1 MFFNPTDPVEIFD
14 IISNLKKTDSLGH
27 DSIPLK
33 LIQFCKLEFS
43 KILSNL
49 NNSAMLDGIFPD
61 NQKVAKITPVFKA
74 GDSYSVTNYRPIS
87 ILTIFSKIFEKV
99 ICSRLENYLE
109 TNNIVHKNQFGFR
122 RKVST
127 CTALLQLVDKISTS
141 IDKRKTTLGVF
152 IDLAKAFDTVDH
164 QILLKKLQYYG
175 IRGIAL
181 DLFENYLSLRKQFV
195 EINNMSSSISYVKC
209 GVPQGS
215 ILGPILFLIYINDL
229 NYVSEKLENIMFAD
243 DTNLFLT
250 GNSIPDVERTINEEL
265 VIIAEWFQSNKLSL
279 NIKKTSY
286 MIFGNKKNLSANLII
301 ENTPLIIQHDTKF
314 LGVILSSNL
323 KWNKHIDIVRSKI
336 SKNIGII
343 SKVRH
348 LLPQELTRNL
358 YMTLVNPYICYC
370 NIIWSSPHKTSN
382 LDKILKIQKKYCRLI
397 TFSKFTE
404 ASHPL
409 FQKLHILSVYDTYKY
424 QLLIHIYKTINKLI
438 PISVH
443 YYAINASIHD
453 HDTRQRS
460 NLSLPYCRTS
470 NKQRTI
476 TYQGPLLWNSLA
488 NEIRYSP
495 SLFVFKKKN

>member
-1 MFFNPTDPVEIFD
+1 
-14 IISNLKKTDSLGH
+14 
-27 DSIPLK
+27 
-33 LIQFCKLEFS
+33 
-43 KILSNL
+43 
-49 NNSAMLDGIFPD
+49 MLDGIFPD
-61 NQKVAKITPVFKA
+61 NLKIAKIIPVFKA

-99 ICSRLENYLE
+99 ISSRLENYLE
-109 TNNIVHKNQFGFR
+109 KNNILHENQFGFR
-122 RKVST
+122 RKMST

-141 IDKRKTTLGVF
+141 IDKRKTTIGVF

-164 QILLKKLQYYG
+164 QILKKKLQFYG

-181 DLFENYLSLRKQFV
+181 DLFQNYLSLRKQYV
-195 EINNMSSSISYVKC
+195 EIDNISSSTTYVKC

-250 GNSIPDVERTINEEL
+250 GNSIHDVERTMNEEL
-265 VIIAEWFQSNKLSL
+265 VFITEWFQSNKLSL

-286 MIFGNKKNLSANLII
+286 MIFGNKTNLSANII
-301 ENTPLIIQHDTKF
+301 IDSTPLIIQYDTKF
-314 LGVILSSNL
+314 LGVILSANL

-336 SKNIGII
+336 FKNIGII

-348 LLPQELTRNL
+348 LLPQELTRTL

-370 NIIWSSPHKTSN
+370 NIIWSSSHKTSN
-382 LDKILKIQKKYCRLI
+382 LDNILKIQKKYCRLM
-397 TFSKFTE
+397 TFSKSTE
-404 ASHPL
+404 PSRPL
-409 FQKLHILSVYDTYKY
+409 FQKLYILSVYDTYKY
-424 QLLIHIYKTINKLI
+424 QLLIHVYKTINKLI

-443 YYAINASIHD
+443 YYAINASFHD

-460 NLSLPYCRTS
+460 DLRFLYCRTNS
-470 NKQRTI
+470 KQKTI

-488 NEIRYSP
+488 NDVRNSP
-495 SLFVFKKKN
+495 SLFVFKKKIKSFILGK

>member
-1 MFFNPTDPVEIFD
+1 
-14 IISNLKKTDSLGH
+14 
-27 DSIPLK
+27 
-33 LIQFCKLEFS
+33 
-43 KILSNL
+43 
-49 NNSAMLDGIFPD
+49 
-61 NQKVAKITPVFKA
+61 
-74 GDSYSVTNYRPIS
+74 
-87 ILTIFSKIFEKV
+87 
-99 ICSRLENYLE
+99 
-109 TNNIVHKNQFGFR
+109 
-122 RKVST
+122 
-127 CTALLQLVDKISTS
+127 
-141 IDKRKTTLGVF
+141 
-152 IDLAKAFDTVDH
+152 
-164 QILLKKLQYYG
+164 
-175 IRGIAL
+175 
-181 DLFENYLSLRKQFV
+181 
-195 EINNMSSSISYVKC
+195 MSSSISYVKC

-301 ENTPLIIQHDTKF
+301 ENTPLIIQHDTK
-314 LGVILSSNL
+314 SSNL

-404 ASHPL
+404 ASRPL
-409 FQKLHILSVYDTYKY
+409 FQK
-424 QLLIHIYKTINKLI
+424 
-438 PISVH
+438 
-443 YYAINASIHD
+443 
-453 HDTRQRS
+453 
-460 NLSLPYCRTS
+460 
-470 NKQRTI
+470 I
-476 TYQGPLLWNSLA
+476 TYPFSL
-488 NEIRYSP
+488 
-495 SLFVFKKKN
+495 